1 MVHRFQEAAEGGAV
15 KKTHID
21 DEPEG
26 PSERDRQM
34 AEQIEK
40 FRVSFEQWHSGKI
53 AGLSAGKHGVPSSI
67 PGRGE

>member
-1 MVHRFQEAAEGGAV
+1 M
-15 KKTHID
+15 KKTHVD

-26 PSERDRQM
+26 PSERDKQM

-53 AGLSAGKHGVPSSI
+53 AGLSAGIGKHGVPSSI
-67 PGRGE
+67 PGRGK